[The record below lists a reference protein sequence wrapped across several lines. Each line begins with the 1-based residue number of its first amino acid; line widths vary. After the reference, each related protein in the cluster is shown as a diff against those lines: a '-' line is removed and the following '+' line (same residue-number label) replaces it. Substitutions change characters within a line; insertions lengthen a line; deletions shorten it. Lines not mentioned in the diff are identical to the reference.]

1 MYLNSDMDGDGI
13 ISKSDLRNMLDA
25 ITDKLI
31 EDYKKDIIIESV
43 SLSLSF
49 YMTSVFIAFT

>member
-1 MYLNSDMDGDGI
+1 MDGDGI